1 MTDMNRRDVLGSIAL
16 IASGAFTLPALAAR
30 IEQEPPPETELRFP
44 VDPIP
49 RPVNSI
55 RQIINL
61 RYVTTYVSLFIDD
74 SPEIALDQRK
84 LQLSVNMSTR
94 HRKGFGIPIDLVSA
108 KVKVGRVVWNT
119 ALESASLWDA
129 PGYRYASALN
139 GPSVPSA
146 SYGNVTLNYLV
157 KGRKKSLAFKNILV
171 FSPLIVPG

>member
-1 MTDMNRRDVLGSIAL
+1 MADMNRRDMLGSIAL
-16 IASGAFTLPALAAR
+16 VASGAFTLPALGAA
-30 IEQEPPPETELRFP
+30 IDPEPPPETKLWFP
-44 VDPIP
+44 IDPIP

-74 SPEIALDQRK
+74 TVDIALHQRK
-84 LQLSVNMSTR
+84 LQLSVSMSTR

-108 KVKVGRVVWNT
+108 RVTVGRVVWNT

-157 KGRKKSLAFKNILV
+157 KGKKKSLAFKNILV